1 MVFPWKTTIEM
12 MKICQ
17 EICKLHRDSCSWAT
31 EPVVRRESP
40 GNHGFF
46 LGKSSPFMAARFRLV
61 KYDNLPRC
69 ICKKSVLALGFGNQT
84 WQRWKSSRHVDDWPC
99 KHDWISLCH
108 VEPENGAVKS
118 MNVGWTYELNIIR
131 DLMGSNGI
139 LWWFNGIYKGI
150 LWWIYPPFVNCYIT
164 NWKDPPCYENG

>member
-1 MVFPWKTTIEM
+1 MFLGNRARRSTWEPWK
-12 MKICQ
+12 
-17 EICKLHRDSCSWAT
+17 SW
-31 EPVVRRESP
+31 
-40 GNHGFF
+40 FF